1 MKIDDILKKA
11 SIIANLAG
19 VNKGEI
25 LREITDFLQKQGLIK
40 DKETLLNT
48 LMEREKLGSTGIG
61 ENVAIPHGK
70 SDELSQIITVFG
82 RSLQGV
88 DFESLD
94 QKPVHF
100 VCMVIAP
107 SNSTGQHLKALARI
121 SRLFKNQ
128 DLREGILKLQD
139 ANQIYS
145 LLLEADSKFI

>member
-1 MKIDDILKKA
+1 MKIDEILKKE
-11 SIIANLAG
+11 SVIADIAG
-19 VNKGEI
+19 KNKLDVIKEMTGC
-25 LREITDFLQKQGLIK
+25 LKQNNTIK
-40 DKETLLNT
+40 NDQELYET

-70 SDELSQIITVFG
+70 SNELTQIITVFA
-82 RSLQGV
+82 RSLSGI

-107 SNSTGQHLKALARI
+107 SHSTGQHLKALARI

-128 DLREGILKLQD
+128 TLREGILKAED
-139 ANQIYS
+139 SNAIYS
-145 LLLEADSKFI
+145 ILLEEDSKFI

>member
-1 MKIDDILKKA
+1 MKIDEILSKD
-11 SIIANLAG
+11 SIIANLTG
-19 VNKGEI
+19 TNKEEV
-25 LREITDFLQKQGLIK
+25 LREITDFLQNQSLIK
-40 DKETLLNT
+40 DKETLFNT

-70 SDELSQIITVFG
+70 SDELSQIIIVFG
-82 RSLQGV
+82 RSIEGL

-121 SRLFKNQ
+121 SRLFKNKN
-128 DLREGILKLQD
+128 LREGILKLQD
-139 ANQIYS
+139 ANQIYA
-145 LLLEADSKFI
+145 LLLEEDSKFI

>member
-1 MKIDDILKKA
+1 MRIDDILKKD
-11 SIIANLAG
+11 SIIADLVG
-19 VNKGEI
+19 TNKEEV
-25 LREITDFLQKQGLIK
+25 LREVTDFLQSQGLIK
-40 DKETLLNT
+40 NKESLLNT
-48 LMEREKLGSTGIG
+48 LIEREKLGSTGIG

-70 SDELSQIITVFG
+70 SDELSQIVIVFG
-82 RSLQGV
+82 RSIEGL

-128 DLREGILKLQD
+128 NLREGILKLQD
-139 ANQIYS
+139 ANQIYA
-145 LLLEADSKFI
+145 LLLEEDSKFI

>member
-1 MKIDDILKKA
+1 MKIDDILKPS
-11 SIIANLAG
+11 SIIANLNS
-19 VNKGEI
+19 NKKEDV
-25 LREITDFLQKQGLIK
+25 LREITDFLKNMGLIK
-40 DKETLLNT
+40 DKKTLFST

-70 SDELSQIITVFG
+70 SEELSQITTVFG
-82 RSLQGV
+82 RSLEGI

-100 VCMVIAP
+100 VFMVIAP

-128 DLREGILKLQD
+128 SLRDDILKLQD

-145 LLLEADSKFI
+145 LLLEEDSKFL

>member
-1 MKIDDILKKA
+1 MKIDEILSKD
-11 SIIANLAG
+11 SIIANLTG
-19 VNKGEI
+19 TNKEEV
-25 LREITDFLQKQGLIK
+25 LREITDFLQNQSLIK
-40 DKETLLNT
+40 DKETLFNT

-70 SDELSQIITVFG
+70 SDELSQIVIVFG
-82 RSLQGV
+82 RSIEGL

-121 SRLFKNQ
+121 SRLFKNKN
-128 DLREGILKLQD
+128 LREGILKLQD
-139 ANQIYS
+139 ANQIYA
-145 LLLEADSKFI
+145 LLLEEDSKFI

>member
-1 MKIDDILKKA
+1 MKIDEILKKE
-11 SIIANLAG
+11 SVIANIAG
-19 VNKGEI
+19 KNKLDVIKEMTER
-25 LREITDFLQKQGLIK
+25 LKQNDTIK
-40 DKETLLNT
+40 NDQALYAT

-70 SDELSQIITVFG
+70 SDELTQIITVFA
-82 RSLQGV
+82 RSLSGI

-107 SNSTGQHLKALARI
+107 AHSTGQHLKALARI

-128 DLREGILKLQD
+128 KLREGILKAED
-139 ANQIYS
+139 SNAIYS
-145 LLLEADSKFI
+145 ILLEEDSKFI

>member
-1 MKIDDILKKA
+1 MKIDDILKKD

-88 DFESLD
+88 HFESLD

>member
-1 MKIDDILKKA
+1 MKIDDILKKG

-19 VNKGEI
+19 TNKEEVLLEI
-25 LREITDFLQKQGLIK
+25 VDFLQEQGLIK

-48 LMEREKLGSTGIG
+48 LIEREKLGSTGIG

-70 SDELSQIITVFG
+70 SDELSQIVTVFA
-82 RSLQGV
+82 RSLNGV
-88 DFESLD
+88 GFESLD

-121 SRLFKNQ
+121 SRIFKNQ
-128 DLREGILKLQD
+128 DLRNGILKLQD

-145 LLLEADSKFI
+145 LLLEEDSKFI

>member
-1 MKIDDILKKA
+1 MKIDEILKKE
-11 SIIANLAG
+11 SVIADIAG
-19 VNKGEI
+19 KNKLDVIKEMTEC
-25 LREITDFLQKQGLIK
+25 LKQNNTIK
-40 DKETLLNT
+40 NDQALYAT

-70 SDELSQIITVFG
+70 SDELTQIITVFA
-82 RSLQGV
+82 RSLSGI

-107 SNSTGQHLKALARI
+107 AHSTGQHLKALARI

-128 DLREGILKLQD
+128 TLREGILKAED
-139 ANQIYS
+139 SNAIYS
-145 LLLEADSKFI
+145 ILLEEDSKFI

>member
-1 MKIDDILKKA
+1 MKIDEILKKESVIA
-11 SIIANLAG
+11 DLVGKNKLEVIKEMTECLKRNNIIRDDQSMF
-19 VNKGEI
+19 E
-25 LREITDFLQKQGLIK
+25 
-40 DKETLLNT
+40 T

-70 SDELSQIITVFG
+70 SDELAQIITVFA
-82 RSLQGV
+82 RSLNGV

-107 SNSTGQHLKALARI
+107 AHSTGQHLKVLARI

-128 DLREGILKLQD
+128 GLREGILKSENAD
-139 ANQIYS
+139 AIYS
-145 LLLEADSKFI
+145 LLLEEDSKFI

>member
-1 MKIDDILKKA
+1 MKIDDILKKD

-19 VNKGEI
+19 TNKEEV
-25 LREITDFLQKQGLIK
+25 LREITDFLQKLSLIK
-40 DKETLLNT
+40 DKETLFNT

-70 SDELSQIITVFG
+70 SDELSQIVTVFG
-82 RSLQGV
+82 RSLNGV

-100 VCMVIAP
+100 VCLVIAP

>member
-1 MKIDDILKKA
+1 MKIDEILSKD
-11 SIIANLAG
+11 SIIANLVG
-19 VNKGEI
+19 TNKEEV
-25 LREITDFLQKQGLIK
+25 LHEITSSLQDLKLIK
-40 DKETLLNT
+40 DKETLFNT

-70 SDELSQIITVFG
+70 SNELSQIIIFFG
-82 RSLQGV
+82 RSLDGV

-128 DLREGILKLQD
+128 SLRESILKLQD

-145 LLLEADSKFI
+145 LLLEEDSKFI

>member
-1 MKIDDILKKA
+1 MKIDEILNKE
-11 SIIANLAG
+11 SVIANLG
-19 VNKGEI
+19 GKNKLEVI
-25 LREITDFLQKQGLIK
+25 KEMTEHLKQNSIIK
-40 DKETLLNT
+40 DKQALFDT

-70 SDELSQIITVFG
+70 SYELNQIITVFA
-82 RSLQGV
+82 RSLNGV

-107 SNSTGQHLKALARI
+107 ANSTGQHLKALAKI

-128 DLREGILKLQD
+128 VLREGILKCKNTD
-139 ANQIYS
+139 AIYS
-145 LLLEADSKFI
+145 LLLEEDSKYI